1 MTPAEANPSV
11 ANFVTDHPVQGP
23 TDEGLRAADCW
34 WVQHVLPARPACV
47 DCKGPIPMWAQ
58 RSLSVVRGESAGI
71 GEQIS
76 LGGRRVTGFGNIV
89 GIAAAGDPEI
99 WTKLSPEQQTWIV
112 TTLTKLNDLIVTAT
126 GTSCPTWGP
135 SITAAGGCFQSW
147 YNANYLPINPSAV
160 QLRTDG
166 VFDEDTLCALMLQ
179 AALNPPEFPAPFP
192 DPEKRYCQAPTP
204 APAPAAEPEKKK
216 LSTGAMV
223 GVIGVAG
230 VAAAGGI
237 YYVVTRKGGGR
248 SKKSRKGRRR
258 H

>member
-1 MTPAEANPSV
+1 MTPAQANPSV

-34 WVQHVLPARPACV
+34 WAQHVLPQKPACV

-58 RSLSVVRGESAGI
+58 RSLSVYRGESAGI

-76 LGGRRVTGFGNIV
+76 LGGHRVAGFGNV
-89 GIAAAGDPEI
+89 ALGVAAAADPEI
-99 WTKLSPEQQTWIV
+99 WTKLSTEQQTWV
-112 TTLTKLNDLIVTAT
+112 VNTLTKLNDLIVKST
-126 GTSCPTWGP
+126 GTTCPTWGP

-147 YNANYLPINPSAV
+147 YNANYLPLNPAAP

-179 AALNPPEFPAPFP
+179 AALNPPEFPEPFP
-192 DPEKRYCQAPTP
+192 DPEGRYCQAPTP
-204 APAPAAEPEKKK
+204 APAPEPEKKK

-223 GVIGVAG
+223 GIGVAG

-237 YYVVTRKGGGR
+237 YYVATRKSGGR
-248 SKKSRKGRRR
+248 RKSRKGRRR
-258 H
+258 RR